1 MYASFTSAV
10 VSASC
15 TCCVASRRIIHFID
29 DMTPLSASVSPRTEC
44 LCACVVGTVYSGS
57 IQLTGGLS
65 IITDVLHAS
74 LQFNVT
80 SQSFIDFTTD
90 VDFYDGV
97 VMCLRMG
104 RPDFHVRSTNYYY
117 FFFFYDV

>member
-1 MYASFTSAV
+1 MRV
-10 VSASC
+10 W
-15 TCCVASRRIIHFID
+15 
-29 DMTPLSASVSPRTEC
+29 SV
-44 LCACVVGTVYSGS
+44 LYVYSGS

-97 VMCLRMG
+97 VMCLRMS

-117 FFFFYDV
+117 FFYDV